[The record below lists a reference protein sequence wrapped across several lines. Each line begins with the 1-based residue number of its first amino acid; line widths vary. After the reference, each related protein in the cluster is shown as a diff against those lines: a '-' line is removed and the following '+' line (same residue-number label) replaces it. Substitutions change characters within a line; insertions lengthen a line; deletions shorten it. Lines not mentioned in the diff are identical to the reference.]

1 MHLWQLDL
9 VGGIFLVGGR
19 ECKIL
24 TGIDDH
30 SRFIVVATVLE
41 KPSGV
46 AVCAAFVA
54 AMGRWGVPFEVL
66 TDSGKQF
73 TGRFTRPLPVEVLF
87 ERTCREHGISARL
100 TKRRS
105 PTTTGK
111 IERFH
116 RTLRRELLD
125 EVGPFATIEAA
136 QPALDEWVHSYNTQR
151 PHQSLG
157 MAPPVT
163 LFRTRKDATPA
174 ATNTAPTAI
183 TESAAEQST
192 STGSSA
198 RARRI

>member
-1 MHLWQLDL
+1 MHLWQLGL

-30 SRFIVVATVLE
+30 SRFIVVAAVLE
-41 KPSGV
+41 KHSGV
-46 AVCAAFVA
+46 VVCAAFVA
-54 AMGRWGVPFEVL
+54 VMQRWGVPFEVL
-66 TDSGKQF
+66 TDNGKQF
-73 TGRFTRPLPVEVLF
+73 TGKFARPLPVEVLF

-125 EVGPFATIEAA
+125 EVGPFASIEAA
-136 QPALDEWVHSYNTQR
+136 QLALDEWVHSYNTER
-151 PHQSLG
+151 PHQSLD
-157 MAPPVT
+157 MATPVT
-163 LFRTRKDATPA
+163 LLCTREDA
-174 ATNTAPTAI
+174 APPRPCHYVPC
-183 TESAAEQST
+183 
-192 STGSSA
+192 G
-198 RARRI
+198 